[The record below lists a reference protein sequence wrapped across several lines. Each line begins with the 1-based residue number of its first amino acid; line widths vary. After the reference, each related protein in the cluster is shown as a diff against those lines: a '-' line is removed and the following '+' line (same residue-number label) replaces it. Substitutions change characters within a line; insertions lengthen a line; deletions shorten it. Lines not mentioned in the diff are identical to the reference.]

1 MNPEPDD
8 RSHPPQGGG
17 PQPPFPSMGG
27 EQLRRFLREGFDF
40 ALVLDDEARVLELIE
55 GQHLRHPRLHRLVGR
70 DLQACVSVESR
81 HKVPELM
88 QADCLALPQGYR
100 WRHINLVLDGSDGL
114 PVLAKVATFGG
125 TSGAGGNGHAGE
137 PVLRVLVARDLSPMR
152 EMHQRFVRAC
162 AEFDRLSASLARAD
176 RALEAEVGRLVGSK
190 PLDGIIRETVGFL
203 ERKCIALALTRSHGD
218 RRAAALLLG
227 LGLDDFNER
236 YEALGRD

>member
-1 MNPEPDD
+1 MNPETDD
-8 RSHPPQGGG
+8 RSFPPL
-17 PQPPFPSMGG
+17 SG

-40 ALVLDDEARVLELIE
+40 ALVLDDDGRVLELIE
-55 GQHLRHPRLHRLVGR
+55 GQHLRHPQLHHLVGR

-100 WRHINLVLDGSDGL
+100 WRHINLVLEGADGL

-125 TSGAGGNGHAGE
+125 TAGGNGRAAE
-137 PVLRVLVARDLSPMR
+137 SPLRVLVARDLSPMR

>member
-1 MNPEPDD
+1 MNPETDD
-8 RSHPPQGGG
+8 CSFPPL
-17 PQPPFPSMGG
+17 SG

-40 ALVLDDEARVLELIE
+40 ALVLDDDGRVLELIE
-55 GQHLRHPRLHRLVGR
+55 GQNLRHPLLHRLVGR

-88 QADCLALPQGYR
+88 QADCLSLPQGYR
-100 WRHINLVLDGSDGL
+100 WRHINLVLEDGDAL
-114 PVLAKVATFGG
+114 PVLAKMATFGNADG
-125 TSGAGGNGHAGE
+125 VRSNSNGHGAFT
-137 PVLRVLVARDLSPMR
+137 RVLVARDLSPMR

-227 LGLDDFNER
+227 LGLEDFNDR